1 MSHLQIIV
9 EGETVFDDEVGEWAL
24 PPKPDRIPAALR
36 AQLNPNARPA
46 PWMKFM
52 MVAMLGKALA
62 DNVLRDPRLQ
72 PLEVGIDTRPSG
84 WTLSVDIPAPKP
96 DDFVVE
102 SPQ

>member
-1 MSHLQIIV
+1 MSHLLIIV
-9 EGETVFDDEVGEWAL
+9 EGETVFDGDVGEWAL

-52 MVAMLGKALA
+52 MIAMLGKALT

-72 PLEVGIDTRPSG
+72 PLEVDLQTRPSG
-84 WTLSVDIPAPKP
+84 WTISVDIPDPRS
-96 DDFVVE
+96 DDIEVI
-102 SPQ
+102 SA